1 MAPSSFNGPTLKVD
15 IEARMS
21 AAGRQVLEALKRT
34 RLTVDRIPLVS
45 ALRDCNS
52 TNAATAHAK
61 PGKGTQHE
69 GPFEEELVT
78 GYGIRH

>member
-52 TNAATAHAK
+52 TNAATAHATK
-61 PGKGTQHE
+61 RFMLPVQQH
-69 GPFEEELVT
+69 GAGSDT
-78 GYGIRH
+78 CGHG